1 MKGKSLEPHFIPS
14 QPGEMG
20 TSNVNCIIQAHFPLW
35 HKYLGADG
43 PLKTRALDT
52 SLPPIYIPT
61 PLNAA
66 VLCSL
71 AKK

>member
-1 MKGKSLEPHFIPS
+1 MKGKSLEPYFIPS
-14 QPGEMG
+14 QPGQMG
-20 TSNVNCIIQAHFPLW
+20 TLNAFFLFQAHFPLW

-43 PLKTRALDT
+43 PLNTRALDT